1 MKFPVKG
8 FTYDTESTPLLQ
20 KVREGVKKFFV
31 CPRTKIRFVIFDTTT
46 TQTQRRRRP
55 MNKIDRQTP
64 SQRSGGRAGRARL
77 EAQRIMAAQISSTNH
92 RRAITRK
99 RRDEQEHTK
108 RAMRCLRRGSD
119 EMRHD
124 GRAGYGSTLNW
135 QLLRSRSRQIEHRC
149 AGLLRSICACAC
161 ACGKIPCS
169 GKSLVLTDKQCIP

>member
-1 MKFPVKG
+1 MNP
-8 FTYDTESTPLLQ
+8 
-20 KVREGVKKFFV
+20 REGVKKFFV
-31 CPRTKIRFVIFDTTT
+31 CPRTKTRFVIFDTTT
-46 TQTQRRRRP
+46 TQTQHRRRP

-77 EAQRIMAAQISSTNH
+77 EAQRIMAEQISSTNH

-161 ACGKIPCS
+161 ACACACGKISCS